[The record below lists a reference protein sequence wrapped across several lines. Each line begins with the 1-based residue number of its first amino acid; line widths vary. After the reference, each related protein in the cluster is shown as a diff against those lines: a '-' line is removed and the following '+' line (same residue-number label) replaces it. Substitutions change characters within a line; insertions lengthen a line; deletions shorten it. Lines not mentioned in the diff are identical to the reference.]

1 MVGGDRTC
9 MLVVVRY
16 RQAIGDSYE
25 KNKRQAFDLEPC
37 SKNTH
42 SPRVL
47 SRVIWFPIQ
56 LTTQIST
63 LSNHFIAMEDIPDI
77 PTDHGTF
84 DGYSSERYY
93 EELMSFM
100 SESSSMRETAKSA
113 VKQSLFSAGGA
124 FAGSF
129 LGGPVGGLIGGVAGS
144 LIGYIKSDDYD
155 GLIIALTKIETERRT
170 VSFFT

>member
-1 MVGGDRTC
+1 
-9 MLVVVRY
+9 
-16 RQAIGDSYE
+16 
-25 KNKRQAFDLEPC
+25 
-37 SKNTH
+37 
-42 SPRVL
+42 
-47 SRVIWFPIQ
+47 
-56 LTTQIST
+56 
-63 LSNHFIAMEDIPDI
+63 MEDIPDI

-170 VSFFT
+170 KLMKEVFQVLQTAGGSFQRIQENPEAFKHELYRLAELDAVRNGIWNACLHSTRS